1 MKYEYCYLQYF
12 MIVLLSKVKPTLII
26 STAKMSAKGDA
37 LVLKVQ
43 ARFFLFCFLNCASSL
58 VFFVGCKD
66 ERQDCDRLIAKTGG
80 GEKLEKYCKKWK
92 DEPAVKQCLATCNM
106 CEH

>member
-1 MKYEYCYLQYF
+1 MLYDSSALK
-12 MIVLLSKVKPTLII
+12 SKTHFNYPDSKNVWE
-26 STAKMSAKGDA
+26 GDA
-37 LVLKVQ
+37 IVLKVQ
-43 ARFFLFCFLNCASSL
+43 ARFFLFCIRVYGFLDCASSL
-58 VFFVGCKD
+58 VFLVGCKD